1 MSSKRINSH
10 TRARE
15 VKTNHFNNMSHTN
28 NNTNNND
35 DDGINIDED
44 EIDDWLDSEEEG
56 INNEEEEDK
65 EERKQQKTNLKDENF
80 DMMATTM
87 TIITKTTEEGEEV
100 RESAAAVAV
109 ASAAQKEKEAEE
121 RRVQERREIE
131 EAEERRVYEEQQ
143 QHAIA
148 AERANKQE
156 EERKKK
162 NQKEVEEKLRLEA
175 EESAKKQAAVKERAK
190 QEPPE
195 LFSTESEQKEEE
207 RAQSHDDAE
216 RKTKAIHDDDYNNNN
231 NNNNNDNSSNNNNN
245 NNNKEFDELAQSSTI
260 IGGLFGS
267 FKVLRN
273 VASKTVNAVKSH
285 ELTRQVTNDIR
296 ELSKHI
302 AGEDVVKSKASEQ
315 TNENNEL
322 VEQQRVVAR
331 QSDRDEIDA
340 LAIAEKFASKTWHAI
355 GGITNKSKQLVT
367 EVEGSIKTSGL
378 SATATKFGQSA
389 LFGIER
395 ALSKATKVITAG
407 IEGDDVDNEPYDRLA
422 KILSEHKVF
431 DFLDAIDMNTKDAE
445 ESFKALDFEASNFM
459 LQICHNILSP
469 PAESNSEIGSP
480 TKINTNEDFHEL
492 DVNYFDTDSINTW
505 KIHAKKVLERAHE
518 IFVRLTEES
527 AKPLEYYENP
537 LAKALAMIKLAEDE
551 LENLRGIVTV
561 VLAQFTVV
569 GCQKLELVSIALMKN
584 ENSRFLETWGT
595 TVESR
600 ASYVQNQIASVI
612 EEMRTFLNLVMTE
625 VDRFKNVFVANSVVS
640 ADIPTVHDVVITFGT
655 DVERD
660 LFQCLDIFED
670 AKGMLIPAIVCSC
683 L

>member
-1 MSSKRINSH
+1 M
-10 TRARE
+10 
-15 VKTNHFNNMSHTN
+15 
-28 NNTNNND
+28 
-35 DDGINIDED
+35 
-44 EIDDWLDSEEEG
+44 
-56 INNEEEEDK
+56 
-65 EERKQQKTNLKDENF
+65 
-80 DMMATTM
+80 
-87 TIITKTTEEGEEV
+87 
-100 RESAAAVAV
+100 
-109 ASAAQKEKEAEE
+109 
-121 RRVQERREIE
+121 
-131 EAEERRVYEEQQ
+131 
-143 QHAIA
+143 
-148 AERANKQE
+148 
-156 EERKKK
+156 
-162 NQKEVEEKLRLEA
+162 
-175 EESAKKQAAVKERAK
+175 
-190 QEPPE
+190 
-195 LFSTESEQKEEE
+195 
-207 RAQSHDDAE
+207 
-216 RKTKAIHDDDYNNNN
+216 
-231 NNNNNDNSSNNNNN
+231 
-245 NNNKEFDELAQSSTI
+245 
-260 IGGLFGS
+260 
-267 FKVLRN
+267 
-273 VASKTVNAVKSH
+273 
-285 ELTRQVTNDIR
+285 
-296 ELSKHI
+296 
-302 AGEDVVKSKASEQ
+302 
-315 TNENNEL
+315 
-322 VEQQRVVAR
+322 VAR
-331 QSDRDEIDA
+331 QSNRDEIDA
-340 LAIAEKFASKTWHAI
+340 LEIAEKFASKTWHAI

-480 TKINTNEDFHEL
+480 TKINTFEDFH

-569 GCQKLELVSIALMKN
+569 GCQKLELVSIALMKD